1 MLKAMNFNKQKGIK
15 MNLDEL
21 TIGQAKQLANLF
33 NNSKNQDGINDFLVG
48 EYVII
53 RTFSAGVWFGKLD
66 KKVGNEV
73 ILKDARRMWYWKAKQ
88 TISLSGVAKYGIDDD
103 ESKIVEAIESVWLE
117 AIEIIQ
123 CTKIAIESI
132 NGAKNVNIE

>member
-1 MLKAMNFNKQKGIK
+1 MNFNKQKGIK

-53 RTFSAGVWFGKLD
+53 RTYSAGVWFGKLD

>member
-1 MLKAMNFNKQKGIK
+1 MNFNKQKGIK

>member
-1 MLKAMNFNKQKGIK
+1 

-33 NNSKNQDGINDFLVG
+33 NSSKNQDGINDFLVG

-53 RTFSAGVWFGKLD
+53 RTYSAGVWFGKLD

>member
-1 MLKAMNFNKQKGIK
+1 

-33 NNSKNQDGINDFLVG
+33 NSSKNQDGINDFLVG

-53 RTFSAGVWFGKLD
+53 RTYSAGVWFGKLD

-132 NGAKNVNIE
+132 KGAKNVNAE